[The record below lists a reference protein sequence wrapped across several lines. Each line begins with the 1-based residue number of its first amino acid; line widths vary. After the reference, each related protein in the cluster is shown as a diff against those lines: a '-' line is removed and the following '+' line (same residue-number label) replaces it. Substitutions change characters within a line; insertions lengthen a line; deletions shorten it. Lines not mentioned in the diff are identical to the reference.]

1 MNNFFKYLKLILYF
15 IFIFFNILKIYYI
28 ISNYLILYFC
38 DMSNVELMCKPSNVS
53 DFIDLEVDSTNPYT
67 AFPVLNQ
74 EIHDLYKKQEACFWT
89 VEEVDLS
96 KDRDDWERISKDDK
110 KFVKGILAFFSA
122 GDGIVSDNIDCNFLD
137 DIDVKEVKKTYRFQS
152 MMEDIHNEMYSVM
165 IDTFITDPEDKKK
178 TLDAMNTMPA
188 IRKIINWVMKWMK
201 PEHNSYA
208 HRLLGFILFE
218 GLYFSGPFA
227 GIFWLKK
234 RNLLPGLTF
243 SNELISRDEGMH
255 TDFGILLYNKLKEK
269 VPEEEVHSIFQE
281 AVDIEKEFINE
292 SIPCALIGMN
302 AGLMS
307 QYIEYVA
314 DRLLVLLNYNKI
326 YESKNPFD
334 FMEDISIEGKTNFFE
349 ERVSQYSLSGV
360 GGTEEDREFALDE
373 DF

>member
-1 MNNFFKYLKLILYF
+1 
-15 IFIFFNILKIYYI
+15 
-28 ISNYLILYFC
+28 
-38 DMSNVELMCKPSNVS
+38 MSNIEVMCKPCKASE
-53 DFIDLEVDSTNPYT
+53 FINLKVDSSNPYT

-74 EIHDLYKKQEACFWT
+74 DIHDLYKKQEACFWT

-96 KDRDDWERISKDDK
+96 KDRDDWEKLNENDK

-122 GDGIVSDNIDCNFLD
+122 GDGLVSDNIDCNFLD

-188 IRKIINWVMKWMK
+188 IRKIIDWVMKWMK
-201 PEHNSYA
+201 PEENSYA

-269 VPEEEVHSIFQE
+269 VPEEEVHSIFSE
-281 AVDIEKEFINE
+281 AVNIEKEFINE

-360 GGTEEDREFALDE
+360 GGNEEDREFALDE